1 MLKTT
6 VAILLSILLLQVTT
20 GCRDN
25 TSIKI
30 SKSLS
35 NHFKEYAAKNNKEL
49 KSLLVDSITYTLAD
63 STTYYTYILNLLDQR
78 SESYA
83 KMARLRTNL
92 AKAHMDS
99 FLTANKKENYLEEK
113 DKRDLDK
120 SLEELKNNEREWDI
134 VNDSMDLLLNAIH
147 TTDTSKKVFY
157 KVSYFLKANLGEEKI
172 LQYQANAVLNKEDY
186 KVVFV
191 DD

>member
-1 MLKTT
+1 MLKPTL
-6 VAILLSILLLQVTT
+6 AILVFILVLQEIT

-30 SKSLS
+30 AESLS
-35 NHFKEYAAKNNKEL
+35 NHFKEYAGKNNKEL
-49 KSLLVDSITYTLAD
+49 KSLLIDSIMYTLTD
-63 STTYYTYILNLLDQR
+63 STTYYNYILHLLDQR

-83 KMARLRTNL
+83 RIARLRTNL

-99 FLTANKKENYLEEK
+99 FLTADKKENHQKEK

-147 TTDTSKKVFY
+147 NTDTSKKVFY
-157 KVSYFLKANLGEEKI
+157 KVSYHLKANLGEGIFVRHQTNAI
-172 LQYQANAVLNKEDY
+172 LNQDDY
-186 KVVFV
+186 KVVFAEM
-191 DD
+191 